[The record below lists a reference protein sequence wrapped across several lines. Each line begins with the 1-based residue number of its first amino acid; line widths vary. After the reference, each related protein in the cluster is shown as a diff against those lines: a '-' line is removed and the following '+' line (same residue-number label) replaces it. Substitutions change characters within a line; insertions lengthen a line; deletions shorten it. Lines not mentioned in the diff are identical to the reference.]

1 MYQLLAAVLIGIV
14 VGLTTG
20 VVGIHWMAAGIIAF
34 VLSMIFSA
42 PLGDWFEKI
51 NKKENSNG

>member
-20 VVGIHWMAAGIIAF
+20 IVGIHWIAAGVIAF

-42 PLGDWFEKI
+42 PLGNWFEKI
-51 NKKENSNG
+51 NKEKTNG